1 MKTVLT
7 TADIAERKR
16 FQFWQDAVCDT
27 FVELDCQAGV
37 EDAFFGEITTAD
49 CEGLHFST
57 VRSDS
62 QIVKRTRT
70 RIRRAREEV
79 MLISLQVRG
88 IGVVV
93 QDGREAR
100 LQPGDFA
107 CYDSTRP
114 YTLNFDAAFEQLV
127 LHMPR
132 EAMVRR
138 IGRTELWT
146 ARRIEGASPVG
157 SLVLPFVQRTA
168 SIVSDIAPAT
178 ASRLSETCLSLVTA
192 ALGERLS
199 EIGQGA
205 SSVRTAL
212 VFRAKAIIESHLH
225 DHALNT
231 EKVAEL
237 VGISPRYLQDLFHAD
252 GMTVSDF
259 IWKRRLEKSRRDWP
273 IRCAPPTAL
282 RRSRSPAASPIS
294 AISAAATRTHS
305 ARRRARI
312 GCCCVTVQRGRAA
325 RLDCETWTL
334 SLFAIRHP
342 EVRAKRAS
350 KGDGPNASG
359 RILRGPLRGR
369 LRMTETSSEAHTCK
383 CASTSLRSISE
394 REPSSMARPWSMIR

>member
-7 TADIAERKR
+7 TADIAARKR

-37 EDAFFGEITTAD
+37 EETFFGEITTAD

-100 LQPGDFA
+100 LRPGDFA

-114 YTLNFDAAFEQLV
+114 YTLNFDASFEQLV

-132 EAMVRR
+132 EAMMRR

-237 VGISPRYLQDLFHAD
+237 VGHFAALLAGF
-252 GMTVSDF
+252 V
-259 IWKRRLEKSRRDWP
+259 SRRRHD
-273 IRCAPPTAL
+273 RERLHLETAAGEKPP
-282 RRSRSPAASPIS
+282 
-294 AISAAATRTHS
+294 
-305 ARRRARI
+305 
-312 GCCCVTVQRGRAA
+312 
-325 RLDCETWTL
+325 
-334 SLFAIRHP
+334 
-342 EVRAKRAS
+342 
-350 KGDGPNASG
+350 
-359 RILRGPLRGR
+359 
-369 LRMTETSSEAHTCK
+369 
-383 CASTSLRSISE
+383 
-394 REPSSMARPWSMIR
+394 